1 MLRFLTAGES
11 HGRALVGI
19 LEGMPY
25 GLALRSS
32 DIDEELSRRQKG
44 YGRGGRMKIEKDT
57 VQILAGV
64 RDGITLGSP
73 IALLIENKDWKN
85 WESKMAVDEI
95 SGAEPVRLP
104 RPGHADLPGSIKYR
118 TSDVRNI
125 LERASARETAM
136 RVALGAIARKFL
148 KEFGMEIGSHVVA
161 IGNQTSSVSGLTYA
175 EIQRLADES
184 SVRCVDAEAEGKMIE
199 EIRAAAQE
207 GDTLGG
213 VFEVFVTG
221 VPVGLGSH
229 VHWDRRLDADVA
241 RALMGIQ
248 AIKGVEVGLG
258 FDAAYTRGSSVHDA
272 IYHDGE
278 KYVRKTNNAGGIE
291 GGITNGEVLI
301 FRAAMKPIPTLT
313 RSLDSVDIVTK
324 EAGDAAKERSDV
336 CAVPA
341 ASIVAEAVVA
351 LEIAKFLIAK
361 LGGDSMEEMLERYNE
376 YMKYIERVQ
385 LP

>member
-25 GLALRSS
+25 GLALHGS
-32 DIDEELSRRQKG
+32 DIDEQLARRQKG
-44 YGRGGRMKIEKDT
+44 YGRGGRMKIETDR
-57 VQILAGV
+57 VQILSGV
-64 RDGITLGSP
+64 RGGITLGSP
-73 IALLIENKDWKN
+73 IALLIENKDWEN
-85 WESKMAVDEI
+85 WEDSMNVDKT
-95 SGAEPVRLP
+95 SNVEPVRLP
-104 RPGHADLPGSIKYR
+104 RPGHADLAGSIKYR
-118 TSDVRNI
+118 TQDLRNV
-125 LERASARETAM
+125 LERASARESAM

-148 KEFGMEIGSHVVA
+148 TAFGIKVGSHVVS
-161 IGNQTSSVSGLTYA
+161 IGSHGCKVADLSW
-175 EIQRLADES
+175 EKIQGLADAS
-184 SVRCVDAEAEGKMIE
+184 SVRCVDTLVETCMVD
-199 EIRAAAQE
+199 EIKAAAGE

-229 VHWDRRLDADVA
+229 AHWDRRVDADIA

-258 FDAAYTRGSSVHDA
+258 FDVAHSRGSCVHDA
-272 IYHDGE
+272 IYHDGS
-278 KYVRKTNNAGGIE
+278 KYVRKTNNAGGLE
-291 GGITNGEVLI
+291 GGISNGEVLI

-313 RSLDSVDIVTK
+313 QPLNSVDIVTK
-324 EAGDAAKERSDV
+324 RAGDAAKERSDV

-341 ASIVAEAVVA
+341 ASVVAEAVVA
-351 LEIAKFLIAK
+351 LEVAKFLIEK
-361 LGGDSMEEMLERYNE
+361 LGGDSMEEILERFGE
-376 YMKYIERVQ
+376 YMKYVERVQ